1 MIRCSMIL
9 IGSQR
14 CPNPTDLQLR
24 VDQFPH
30 GVECSFVIACCV
42 DSECARRYSATV
54 QELKRVGAR
63 VTETKLPYAAVV
75 ALKQGSKS

>member
-14 CPNPTDLQLR
+14 CPNPTDVQLR
-24 VDQFPH
+24 VDRCLH

-42 DSECARRYSATV
+42 DSECARRYAATV
-54 QELKRVGAR
+54 REFQRGGAR

-75 ALKQGSKS
+75 ALKHELKS